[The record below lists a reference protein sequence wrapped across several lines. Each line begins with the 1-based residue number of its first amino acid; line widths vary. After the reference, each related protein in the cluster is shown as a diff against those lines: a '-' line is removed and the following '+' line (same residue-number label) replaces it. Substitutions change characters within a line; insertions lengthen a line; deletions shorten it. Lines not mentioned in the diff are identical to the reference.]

1 MSEQENTQ
9 ISEESGQIGQ
19 AAEQTET
26 RDYESLFNAEVGN
39 SKKLRKRAQE
49 VEKQLESINL
59 KIETQKEEKLIA
71 DGNLQEL
78 VDGLKADNKKM
89 KAEQMESMSI
99 VSKIRAD
106 LLNQVPEEER
116 EALQDLPYNTL
127 KLVVDKMTNIPASA
141 LPNTTPG
148 VKEVVMDKPYGQMT
162 EDERRA
168 YHNAKVNQL

>member
-1 MSEQENTQ
+1 MSEQENTK
-9 ISEESGQIGQ
+9 ISGESGQAGQ

-59 KIETQKEEKLIA
+59 KIEAQKEEKLIA

-78 VDGLKADNKKM
+78 VDGLKADNKKL

-127 KLVVDKMTNIPASA
+127 KLVIDKMTNIPASA